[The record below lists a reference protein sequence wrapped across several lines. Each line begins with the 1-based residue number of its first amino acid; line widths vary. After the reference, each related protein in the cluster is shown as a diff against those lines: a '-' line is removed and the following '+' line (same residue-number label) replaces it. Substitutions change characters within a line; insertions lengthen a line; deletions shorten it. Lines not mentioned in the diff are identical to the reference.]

1 MRVTLTY
8 SDLAAR
14 WEEQQLVHL
23 PLDRI
28 GSELLFS
35 FDRLSP
41 GGALPSEVPHLFT
54 THLRGEPGL
63 FDEIRCE
70 FPDRGPYRFVVVGAA
85 PATLKLLFGLDM
97 VTGLV
102 VLMDSVN
109 HAVEPVNSSLALFV
123 EFLYRLAPLV
133 APDRPTPAPE
143 IGELRAELRALD
155 PAAFDSPES
164 WWSMVLDRL
173 ARTS

>member
-1 MRVTLTY
+1 MTLRY
-8 SDLAAR
+8 SALAAR
-14 WEEQQLVHL
+14 WGEDQLVHL
-23 PLDRI
+23 PLDSI

-35 FDRLSP
+35 FDRLPP
-41 GGALPSEVPHLFT
+41 GGALPCEVPTLFT
-54 THLRGEPGL
+54 AHLAGEPGL

-70 FPDRGPYRFVVVGAA
+70 FAGRGPYRFLVVGAA
-85 PATLKLLFGLDM
+85 PGTSGLLFGLDM

-102 VLMDSVN
+102 VLMDSVTQ
-109 HAVEPVNSSLALFV
+109 AVEPVNSSLAVFV

-133 APDRPTPAPE
+133 DPDRPTPAADE

-155 PAAFDSPES
+155 PAACDSPES